1 MAIPVGTILLPSFLL
16 LLPCLP
22 PTRVCGG
29 RPPPEQTFFG
39 RRGWVHRSVRLSCR
53 WKAEQVSPTFP
64 RGATR
69 RALAPSATYPCCG
82 CRWLGPRNLQGAV
95 CVMSGRPSQGAS
107 AVLKGAPLAPWR
119 FLHANSCLVASNCI
133 EGVVPTNYP
142 ATTAP
147 HATKA
152 RTPETSTRAG
162 SCETASTSADIAPRL
177 MSNAAASAI
186 RDGPIRPAI
195 VFEFAMDCLPARCRC
210 GSSTDKKHSP
220 RRTSE

>member
-82 CRWLGPRNLQGAV
+82 CRMAA
-95 CVMSGRPSQGAS
+95 MSAKDFEILRQHMLVEIS
-107 AVLKGAPLAPWR
+107 AGTFHV
-119 FLHANSCLVASNCI
+119 S
-133 EGVVPTNYP
+133 
-142 ATTAP
+142 
-147 HATKA
+147 
-152 RTPETSTRAG
+152 
-162 SCETASTSADIAPRL
+162 
-177 MSNAAASAI
+177 
-186 RDGPIRPAI
+186 
-195 VFEFAMDCLPARCRC
+195 
-210 GSSTDKKHSP
+210 
-220 RRTSE
+220 